1 MKALKIVMILLL
13 ITTVTNVMGQQIIEC
28 DSTTSYW
35 VVSKGKVDYS
45 VRLNGKAQSA
55 GRPNLITIN
64 DYVLQN
70 LIVNKKD
77 YINKNNNDTD
87 IKVLISYAMKESEYL
102 SGQFQTKLNL
112 QLQKVPLSEGRDAL
126 LWHFDMPA
134 GMSEQVKSQIFVNII
149 IDDKIIGFGSPQF
162 SEQEFDDVKEFL
174 IGIISTAE
182 KTKKISKLCDK

>member
-1 MKALKIVMILLL
+1 MKVLKIVMILLL
-13 ITTVTNVMGQQIIEC
+13 ITTVTNIMGQQIIEC

-35 VVSKGKVDYS
+35 VVSKDKVDYS

-64 DYVLQN
+64 NYVLQN

-87 IKVLISYAMKESEYL
+87 IKVLINYAMKETEYL

-149 IDDKIIGFGSPQF
+149 IDDKIIGFGSP
-162 SEQEFDDVKEFL
+162 SVL
-174 IGIISTAE
+174 
-182 KTKKISKLCDK
+182 